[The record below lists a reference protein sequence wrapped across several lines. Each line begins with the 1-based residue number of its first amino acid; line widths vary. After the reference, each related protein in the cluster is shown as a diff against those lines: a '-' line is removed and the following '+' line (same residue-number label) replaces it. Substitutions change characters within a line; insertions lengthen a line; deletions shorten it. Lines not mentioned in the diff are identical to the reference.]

1 LTSFFVACYG
11 RRDMRAVAGALALVV
26 LATGCAS
33 RASVRDVATR
43 TELLRGEVAS
53 LRQAQQDA
61 AREEAQARADLKA
74 LEERVRDLAAAVT
87 TSSEELAQLRARL
100 AAAEDQLRSVRAEL
114 TAKAEPAPAP
124 PSEKPTSP
132 VEKPAPPVAA
142 PSRPG
147 GPEAMYSAALAT
159 FRAREHGQAVL
170 EFLDFLAR
178 YPQHPLAANAQYW
191 IGEAYYAQRDY
202 RQALVEFQKVLE
214 HPNVNGKWADALLKI
229 GMCYDLLRETAQARQ
244 TWQRLVAEFPS
255 SPAAGRARALLRD
268 ARRAAR

>member
-1 LTSFFVACYG
+1 
-11 RRDMRAVAGALALVV
+11 MRAVVGALALIV
-26 LATGCAS
+26 LAAGCAS
-33 RASVRDVATR
+33 RASVR
-43 TELLRGEVAS
+43 EVAARAELVRAEVAA

-61 AREEAQARADLKA
+61 VRDDAQARADLKA

-87 TSSEELAQLRARL
+87 ASSEELARVRARL
-100 AAAEDQLRSVRAEL
+100 TAAEEQLAAVRAEL
-114 TAKAEPAPAP
+114 TARAEPAPAP
-124 PSEKPTSP
+124 PADRPPPPADATKPAEKPT
-132 VEKPAPPVAA
+132 PAPPARA
-142 PSRPG
+142 S

-191 IGEAYYAQRDY
+191 IGEAYYVQRDY
-202 RQALVEFQKVLE
+202 RQALVEFQRVLE

-229 GMCYDLLRETAQARQ
+229 GMCYDLLLETTQARRA
-244 TWQRLVAEFPS
+244 WQRLVAEFPS
-255 SPAAGRARALLRD
+255 SPAAVRAREFLRA